1 MDITNLEE
9 MKTAID
15 EETNA
20 KVAELRHE
28 MIYAAHVLRYGGGRG
43 YHYFASV
50 EGYGGV
56 GIGLPFLT
64 GVPELDL
71 LEIEHP
77 PEETGEGEEAE
88 GEEIEGEEEAEGEE
102 GKEEAEAEGEEAE
115 GEEAESEEAEGEE
128 AEGE

>member
-77 PEETGEGEEAE
+77 PEETGEGEGEGEGEEEAE
-88 GEEIEGEEEAEGEE
+88 GEEVEGEE

-115 GEEAESEEAEGEE
+115 GEEAEGEE